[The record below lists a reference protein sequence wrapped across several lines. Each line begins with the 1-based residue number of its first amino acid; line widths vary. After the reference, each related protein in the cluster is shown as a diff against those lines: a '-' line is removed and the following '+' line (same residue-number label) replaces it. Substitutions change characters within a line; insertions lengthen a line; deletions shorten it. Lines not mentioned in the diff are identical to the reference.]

1 MNLKER
7 EGLTKLTSEGWGVL
21 KEEIVKEKGYFIPS
35 LHDKYLLW

>member
-21 KEEIVKEKGYFIPS
+21 KEEIVKEVRTHINK
-35 LHDKYLLW
+35 